1 MFVNAN
7 INNSQKMR
15 FLKGEDA
22 EGFVLMIRRSNL
34 LLNWSKYNFT
44 NYLPAT
50 SAREGDLNTVK
61 ELLELGAGIP
71 EENFITIIYIK
82 NF

>member
-1 MFVNAN
+1 
-7 INNSQKMR
+7 
-15 FLKGEDA
+15 
-22 EGFVLMIRRSNL
+22 
-34 LLNWSKYNFT
+34 
-44 NYLPAT
+44 LPAT

-82 NF
+82 KFKKTIIL